1 MQQKCEILRRLAP
14 QNDSSFEVFKWNI
27 VWATRRRD
35 ATLDD
40 ADALFEMVK
49 DFATSFRP
57 ERSAFERSL
66 RHIIGAETAKL
77 TVALFEGQLVGY
89 CLGFDHYAFYANG
102 RVSWVE
108 EIVVLAEFRR
118 EGIGR
123 QLMEIFEK
131 WSVSRESRLVGL
143 ATRRASA
150 FYEALDY
157 ENSATFYRKL
167 L

>member
-1 MQQKCEILRRLAP
+1 M
-14 QNDSSFEVFKWNI
+14 NVSF
-27 VWATRRRD
+27 RG

-40 ADALFEMVK
+40 ADKLFEMVK
-49 DFATSFRP
+49 DFATSFSP
-57 ERSAFERSL
+57 ERSAFESSL
-66 RHIIGAETAKL
+66 RHIVGAETAKL
-77 TVALFEGQLVGY
+77 TAALCGGQLVGY

-108 EIVVLAEFRR
+108 EIAVRKDFRK

-123 QLMEIFEK
+123 QLMEEFEK
-131 WSVSRESRLVGL
+131 WCVSRESRLVGL

>member
-1 MQQKCEILRRLAP
+1 MEMSI
-14 QNDSSFEVFKWNI
+14 SF
-27 VWATRRRD
+27 RD

-40 ADALFEMVK
+40 ADELFEIVK
-49 DFATSFRP
+49 DFATSFSP
-57 ERSAFERSL
+57 ERSAFETSL
-66 RHIIGAETAKL
+66 RHIVGDETAKL
-77 TVALFEGQLVGY
+77 MVALFEGQIAGY

-108 EIVVLAEFRR
+108 EIAVQEDFRKK
-118 EGIGR
+118 GIGR
-123 QLMEIFEK
+123 QLMKAFEK